1 MGQRLPSGRSLGESI
16 LKSLFVVLFGL
27 HLLETLQLE
36 PLRKEEGTAEEFL
49 YWNSNVFS
57 VPLGNNPRET
67 GL

>member
-16 LKSLFVVLFGL
+16 LKSLFVVFFGL
-27 HLLETLQLE
+27 HLLETLQWE

-49 YWNSNVFS
+49 YSNSECFHCS
-57 VPLGNNPRET
+57 PGDHPRET